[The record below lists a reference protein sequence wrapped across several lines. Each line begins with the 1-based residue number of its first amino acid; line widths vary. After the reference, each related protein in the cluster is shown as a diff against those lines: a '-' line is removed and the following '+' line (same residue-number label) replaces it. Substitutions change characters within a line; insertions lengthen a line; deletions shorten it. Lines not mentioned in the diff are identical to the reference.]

1 MSIAKPLQWSNVL
14 GYGVGDMANNLVFA
28 MGTLFLLNYYT
39 DVAGIPAA
47 TAGTMLA
54 AVRIY
59 DAAMD
64 VVAGRVVDRT
74 STRWGRFRPFL
85 LGGALPLMLLSVAV
99 FSVPSGWSGGAK
111 LAYACVTYALLGT
124 AYSFVNIPYGS
135 LATVMTQDPRERA
148 RLGASRTFMA
158 VCTASFLTMVVG
170 PTVAGLEG
178 QALQAWLTR
187 LTLGLAIAGA
197 MLYAFCFAATR
208 EIVAR
213 EVERPR
219 LNDSLGTLI
228 GNTPLLMLCAAAL
241 CVLTGVASSTA
252 SLVYFARYMLGD
264 VTLFFFVIGLTSLL
278 SATVSAA
285 VVPILAGR
293 VGKKRTFL
301 LGLAIATLGYGAF
314 FLASGAGTAW
324 VFGSFAVAAFGVGM
338 SMAIMWAIEADTVE
352 YGQWRTGVRIEG
364 LTYAFFSLTRKCGQ
378 SLGGFIPAFLLAAS
392 GYVPNAPVQDEAA
405 RQGILQAVALVPAI
419 AFSAAFAI
427 MAFYPLTD
435 RRFAELLAEIKER
448 RGQSPA

>member
-187 LTLGLAIAGA
+187 LTLGLAVAGA
-197 MLYAFCFAATR
+197 VLYAFCFAATR

-241 CVLTGVASSTA
+241 CVLTGLASSTA

-378 SLGGFIPAFLLAAS
+378 SLGGSIPAFLLAAS